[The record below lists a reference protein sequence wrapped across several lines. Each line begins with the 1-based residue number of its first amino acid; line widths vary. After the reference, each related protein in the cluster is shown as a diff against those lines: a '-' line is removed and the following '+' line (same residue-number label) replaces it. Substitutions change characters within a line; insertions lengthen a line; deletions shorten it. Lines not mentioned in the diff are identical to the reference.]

1 MTMFTVNA
9 TTAKTNKQRAK
20 TKYVSAV
27 LTLQVLVQASQE
39 RPVGVGVSKIA
50 SSVPKKRYKHR
61 LASAKKESC
70 VIISRLFKLNCLN
83 SIVCGRL
90 RKFSVNH

>member
-39 RPVGVGVSKIA
+39 LPVGVGVSKIA
-50 SSVPKKRYKHR
+50 SSVPKK
-61 LASAKKESC
+61 
-70 VIISRLFKLNCLN
+70 
-83 SIVCGRL
+83 
-90 RKFSVNH
+90 